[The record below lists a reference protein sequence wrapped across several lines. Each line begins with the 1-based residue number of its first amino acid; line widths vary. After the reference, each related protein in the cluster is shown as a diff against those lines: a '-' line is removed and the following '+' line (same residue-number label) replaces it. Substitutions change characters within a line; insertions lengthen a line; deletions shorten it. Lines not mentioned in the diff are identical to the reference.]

1 MKNSKVLQHPST
13 PKLMADPT
21 PIAEECLNEMLPLM
35 IDVLDA
41 HGFDVSDSDF
51 QKDFRIVVEFVR
63 AILFGQLGV
72 THELQVGLGQQN
84 PLNII
89 DNPPEVEYEFIPED
103 RE

>member
-51 QKDFRIVVEFVR
+51 QKDFRIAKKE
-63 AILFGQLGV
+63 QL
-72 THELQVGLGQQN
+72 L
-84 PLNII
+84 I
-89 DNPPEVEYEFIPED
+89 DNGYSSYTYED
-103 RE
+103 